1 MASGD
6 ASLAGAE
13 FTFRYYDG
21 QYATAAETEA
31 SGAPTRTWAFKTNEK
46 GRIRIMDESL
56 KVSGDDLFYNSM
68 GQITLPIGTLLIQE
82 TKAPE
87 GYLID
92 PTVYV
97 RNITPDGTLEAVN
110 SYNAPTVSEQVV
122 TGRIQIV
129 KHTDTGTT
137 KVETPEVGATFN
149 IYLASAGS
157 YDAAPANARAQLT
170 IDKDGFAVSP
180 DLPYGLYTVEQ
191 TSGWEGSRLMEP
203 FTVKIDENG
212 KTYSYIINNE
222 RFYSYLKVVKVDAIT
237 GEAIPAA
244 GIGFQI
250 IDPQGQKL
258 EWWGADTWYTD
269 GSGVMKLPCELEYGR
284 GYQAVEVVAPSG
296 YVLADKPFLFDVL
309 PENAAQEDGLTVITL
324 TAPNS
329 PTQISVAKVDYQGN
343 FVPGATLQ
351 LLDKDGNVAAQW
363 VTENTPHTLYGLPI
377 GAEYTLHEA
386 AAPEGW
392 LLADDVTFIVQDT
405 AEVQTMSKKTT
416 KAQAVD
422 ARLFQQIQPHGGITF
437 ADPSYTRMGDGYCR
451 CLHIYGLPNTLDRHW
466 LTRIFTVSG
475 CICSFDVATEDM
487 AAVKRSINRSIG
499 EEGARAYDA
508 KDYNAL
514 YDAQKRQAELQQLYD
529 ELERMG
535 EVMKICD
542 FRIFLQAQMLAE
554 LEEKTKELQDNLDAS
569 GYKNTVLLGEQKT
582 EWQSLYEPF
591 AVTHAK
597 PVTMKGL
604 SLTARQLA
612 EGYPFD
618 YSDLLD
624 EQGALL
630 GFTDMGGA
638 VVFDLFSKTVKR
650 KHYNAAVC
658 GDMGSGKST
667 LLKKLFKQNASIGN
681 YIRCFD
687 VSGEFSA
694 LTLEFGGKIIRCS
707 GSDGMLNPLEILRSG
722 EDDYASYARHISK
735 LQAFFRCINP
745 SMSDQLLQELANYL
759 REFYAGFDLVPADGS
774 SVTGRAA
781 TDYPTLSQFREFLQ
795 GYITF
800 VAQQDKAA
808 ETEVETAIHV
818 EQARNLQILLGA
830 VENLCSNYGRLFD
843 GHTTI
848 SDITGE
854 KIVTFDISTIKE
866 LGNVF
871 TAQMQNLV
879 SLCWDNAIAVG
890 GPEKEKWESGAY
902 AIEDITKFLILIDE
916 SHRWVNTS
924 MPLILDMVTRYL
936 REARKYF
943 AGIVLASQSVRDY
956 MPEGD
961 FSGADNIRILFELCQ
976 YKFMFKQ
983 DSSAKE
989 HIRRIFGEGMTFSQV
1004 ESIPFLEQGENVLSI
1019 AGAGAL
1025 QFRVWLSRDYEATLF
1040 SGGR

>member
-284 GYQAVEVVAPSG
+284 G
-296 YVLADKPFLFDVL
+296 
-309 PENAAQEDGLTVITL
+309 
-324 TAPNS
+324 
-329 PTQISVAKVDYQGN
+329 
-343 FVPGATLQ
+343 
-351 LLDKDGNVAAQW
+351 
-363 VTENTPHTLYGLPI
+363 
-377 GAEYTLHEA
+377 
-386 AAPEGW
+386 
-392 LLADDVTFIVQDT
+392 
-405 AEVQTMSKKTT
+405 
-416 KAQAVD
+416 
-422 ARLFQQIQPHGGITF
+422 
-437 ADPSYTRMGDGYCR
+437 
-451 CLHIYGLPNTLDRHW
+451 
-466 LTRIFTVSG
+466 
-475 CICSFDVATEDM
+475 
-487 AAVKRSINRSIG
+487 
-499 EEGARAYDA
+499 
-508 KDYNAL
+508 
-514 YDAQKRQAELQQLYD
+514 
-529 ELERMG
+529 
-535 EVMKICD
+535 
-542 FRIFLQAQMLAE
+542 
-554 LEEKTKELQDNLDAS
+554 
-569 GYKNTVLLGEQKT
+569 
-582 EWQSLYEPF
+582 
-591 AVTHAK
+591 
-597 PVTMKGL
+597 
-604 SLTARQLA
+604 
-612 EGYPFD
+612 
-618 YSDLLD
+618 
-624 EQGALL
+624 
-630 GFTDMGGA
+630 
-638 VVFDLFSKTVKR
+638 
-650 KHYNAAVC
+650 
-658 GDMGSGKST
+658 
-667 LLKKLFKQNASIGN
+667 
-681 YIRCFD
+681 
-687 VSGEFSA
+687 
-694 LTLEFGGKIIRCS
+694 
-707 GSDGMLNPLEILRSG
+707 
-722 EDDYASYARHISK
+722 YASYARHISK

>member
-1 MASGD
+1 
-6 ASLAGAE
+6 
-13 FTFRYYDG
+13 
-21 QYATAAETEA
+21 
-31 SGAPTRTWAFKTNEK
+31 
-46 GRIRIMDESL
+46 
-56 KVSGDDLFYNSM
+56 
-68 GQITLPIGTLLIQE
+68 
-82 TKAPE
+82 
-87 GYLID
+87 
-92 PTVYV
+92 
-97 RNITPDGTLEAVN
+97 
-110 SYNAPTVSEQVV
+110 
-122 TGRIQIV
+122 
-129 KHTDTGTT
+129 
-137 KVETPEVGATFN
+137 
-149 IYLASAGS
+149 
-157 YDAAPANARAQLT
+157 
-170 IDKDGFAVSP
+170 
-180 DLPYGLYTVEQ
+180 
-191 TSGWEGSRLMEP
+191 
-203 FTVKIDENG
+203 
-212 KTYSYIINNE
+212 
-222 RFYSYLKVVKVDAIT
+222 
-237 GEAIPAA
+237 
-244 GIGFQI
+244 
-250 IDPQGQKL
+250 
-258 EWWGADTWYTD
+258 
-269 GSGVMKLPCELEYGR
+269 MK
-284 GYQAVEVVAPSG
+284 
-296 YVLADKPFLFDVL
+296 
-309 PENAAQEDGLTVITL
+309 
-324 TAPNS
+324 
-329 PTQISVAKVDYQGN
+329 
-343 FVPGATLQ
+343 
-351 LLDKDGNVAAQW
+351 
-363 VTENTPHTLYGLPI
+363 
-377 GAEYTLHEA
+377 
-386 AAPEGW
+386 
-392 LLADDVTFIVQDT
+392 
-405 AEVQTMSKKTT
+405 KKTT
-416 KAQAVD
+416 AKKEPALD
-422 ARLFQQIQPHGGITF
+422 ARLFAPIQPHGGITF
-437 ADPSYTRMGDGYCR
+437 AGSSYIRMGDGYCR

-466 LTRIFTVSG
+466 LTRIFAVSG
-475 CICSFDVATEDM
+475 CICSFDVATKNLAE
-487 AAVKRSINRSIG
+487 AKRNINRSIG
-499 EEGARAYDA
+499 EEGARVYAA
-508 KDYNAL
+508 KDYNDL
-514 YDAQKRQAELQQLYD
+514 YDAEKRKAELQQLYD

-535 EVMKICD
+535 EVIKLCD
-542 FRIFLQAQMLAE
+542 FRIFLQARTLQE
-554 LEEKTKELQDNLDAS
+554 LEEKTKDLLDNLDAS
-569 GYKNTVLLGEQKT
+569 GYKTTTLLGEQKT
-582 EWQSLYEPF
+582 EWQALFEPF

-597 PVTMKGL
+597 PVVMKGL

-667 LLKKLFKQNASIGN
+667 LLKKLFKQNASSGN
-681 YIRCFD
+681 NIRCFD

-707 GSDGMLNPLEILRSG
+707 GVDGMLNPLEILRSG
-722 EDDYASYARHISK
+722 DDDYASYARHISK

-759 REFYAGFDLVPADGS
+759 REFYAGFGLVPTDTG
-774 SVTGRAA
+774 SVTGRDAA
-781 TDYPTLSQFREFLQ
+781 DYPTLSQFREFLQ
-795 GYITF
+795 GYIAY
-800 VAQQDKAA
+800 VAQQDRTA

-818 EQARNLQILLGA
+818 ERAKNLDIILGA
-830 VENLCSNYGRLFD
+830 VENLCNNYGRLFD

-848 SDITGE
+848 SDITAE
-854 KIVTFDISTIKE
+854 RIVTFDISTIKE

-890 GPEKEKWESGAY
+890 APEKEKWESGEY

-961 FSGADNIRILFELCQ
+961 FSGADKIRILFELCQ

-1025 QFRVWLSRDYEATLF
+1025 QFRVWLSKDYEATLF